1 VGQRSKVKQLPP
13 EVREWLDVTLA
24 EKNFAGYKQLVDEL
38 SKRGHIVSKSSVH
51 RYGANLEK
59 RLDAIRA
66 STEAARQI
74 ASMAPDDADLR
85 SGAVMSLLQ
94 TDIFDVIMRS
104 QAMNDDIKDPAKKM
118 KLLSSLATSVA
129 KLARASIHQKKHEI
143 ETRAK
148 TEAAA
153 DKVARLAKKGGMSA
167 STVDEI
173 KRAVLGIA
181 A

>member
-1 VGQRSKVKQLPP
+1 VGQRSKVTQLPA
-13 EVREWLDVTLA
+13 EVRNWLDATLA
-24 EKNFAGYKQLVDEL
+24 EKNFGGYKLIVAEL
-38 SKRGHIVSKSSVH
+38 ARRGFVLSKSSVH
-51 RYGANLEK
+51 RYGANLEHK
-59 RLDAIRA
+59 LEAIRA

-74 ASMAPDDADLR
+74 ANMSPDDADQR
-85 SGAVMSLLQ
+85 SAAVMSMLQ
-94 TDIFDVIMRS
+94 TEIFNVLIG
-104 QAMNDDIKDPAKKM
+104 AKALNDERDPGKKV
-118 KLLSSLATSVA
+118 KILSSLSANVA
-129 KLARASIHQKKHEI
+129 KLARASIHQKKHELEI
-143 ETRAK
+143 RGK